1 MYKNLEELKS
11 KYKTIF
17 DDTNHFDPRV
27 NEILSRGIAF
37 QYDTDENEADVLF
50 LGMNPSFVSGQ
61 QKENYEWTR
70 EWTRDKD
77 YFKPFFNIESD
88 LKNEYGLNIKWTH
101 YDLFAFRETKQANI
115 KELFMKNEEGRV
127 FLFQQLEVLKERLLQ
142 TQPKVIVASNALIRT
157 FLGMKRKVD
166 EKTQTEVGVWLGD
179 WIKFEFD
186 KTIGTYVVN
195 QPKELKGIKIF
206 FTSMLSGQRALDL
219 GTRERLVWHIAEVL
233 KK

>member
-1 MYKNLEELKS
+1 MYKNVEELKS
-11 KYKTIF
+11 KYKIIF
-17 DDTNHFDPRV
+17 DNINHSNPEV
-27 NEILSRGIAF
+27 NEILSRGFAF
-37 QYDTDENEADVLF
+37 QYDEDENEADILF
-50 LGMNPSFVSGQ
+50 LGMNPSFVSKD
-61 QKENYEWTR
+61 KEGGYEWTR
-70 EWTRDKD
+70 EWTRGKD
-77 YFKPFFNIESD
+77 YFKPFFNIEEE
-88 LKNEYGLNIKWTH
+88 LKSEYNLIVKWTH
-101 YDLFAFRETKQANI
+101 YDLFAFRETKQSNI
-115 KELFMKNEEGRV
+115 NKLFMKNEEGRT
-127 FLFQQLEVLKERLLQ
+127 FLFQQLEVLKERLVQ

-219 GTRERLVWHIAEVL
+219 GTRERLVWHIAEAL
-233 KK
+233 K

>member
-1 MYKNLEELKS
+1 MYKNLEGLKS

-17 DDTNHFDPRV
+17 DKTNHFNPEV
-27 NEILSRGIAF
+27 NEILSRGFAF
-37 QYDTDENEADVLF
+37 QYDEDEKEADVLF
-50 LGMNPSFVSGQ
+50 LGMNPSFTGQ
-61 QKENYEWTR
+61 KQVGSYEWTR

-88 LKNEYGLNIKWTH
+88 LKNEYGLSIKWTH

-115 KELFMKNEEGRV
+115 KELLMKNEEGRV

-166 EKTQTEVGVWLGD
+166 KKTQIEVGIWLGD

-186 KTIGTYVVN
+186 KTIGTYTVN
-195 QPKELKGIKIF
+195 EPKELKGTKIF

-219 GTRERLVWHIAEVL
+219 GTRERLV
-233 KK
+233 

>member
-17 DDTNHFDPRV
+17 DNTNHFDPRV

-37 QYDTDENEADVLF
+37 QHDTDENEADVLF

-61 QKENYEWTR
+61 QKESYEWTR
-70 EWTRDKD
+70 EWTRGKD
-77 YFKPFFNIESD
+77 YFTPFFNIED
-88 LKNEYGLNIKWTH
+88 ELREDYNINIKWTH

-115 KELFMKNEEGRV
+115 KDLLMKNEEGRT
-127 FLFQQLEVLKERLLQ
+127 FLFQQLEVLKERLLH

-157 FLGMKRKVD
+157 FLGMNKHHDKNGN
-166 EKTQTEVGVWLGD
+166 EVGIWLGD
-179 WIKFEFD
+179 WIKTEFD
-186 KTIGTYVVN
+186 KTIGTHVVSE
-195 QPKELKGIKIF
+195 PTELKGTKIF

-233 KK
+233 K

>member
-17 DDTNHFDPRV
+17 DNTNHFDPRV

-37 QYDTDENEADVLF
+37 QFDKDENEADVLF

-70 EWTRDKD
+70 EWTRGKD
-77 YFKPFFNIESD
+77 YFTPFFNIED
-88 LKNEYGLNIKWTH
+88 ELREDYKINIKWTH

-115 KELFMKNEEGRV
+115 KDLLMKNEEGRS
-127 FLFQQLEVLKERLLQ
+127 FLFQQLEVLKERLVQ

-157 FLGMKRKVD
+157 FLGMKRHQDKNGN
-166 EKTQTEVGVWLGD
+166 EVGVWLGD

-195 QPKELKGIKIF
+195 EPKELKGTKIF

-219 GTRERLVWHIAEVL
+219 GTRERLIWHIAEVL
-233 KK
+233 K